1 MGLIQGSVSQNTAR
15 LRSFIYFW
23 DASPSQEW
31 KILNNMTKVRYIPL
45 IDTNNPSYDW
55 NGTLSAMLTN
65 INNVIKNNYGS
76 YNSNTTNGYTWS
88 ASNSPTG
95 RVAESMLEAT
105 SPGYYEVDVPHNSD
119 GTKPDCLLACSF
131 SLPSGGYGP
140 GNVNISGQ
148 VALASIPRA
157 SEVTVPA
164 GNIGEAVSINI
175 NKYSVGFTSTLKY
188 ECGALNGTIVEK
200 TPQSTWGWIIPES
213 FYELIPNASSIQCK
227 IICETYNG
235 STLLGTKETFFT
247 ANANPITNAPELS
260 AVITDINS
268 KTLALTGSSE
278 KFVRFISNARAVITA
293 SAKNF
298 ATVATRKFDCAD
310 GKTGLGTSV
319 DLIAVESGDFT
330 VSTIDSRGF
339 SKAVSY
345 TKDLVEY
352 IKLTANASFKRNL
365 ATDNKVKLSFNGNYF
380 NNTFGAVA
388 NTLQVKY
395 RYKKTTDLVWSA
407 LYTLTPIISGNGYSG
422 ANIILAPGG
431 VQTVFTY
438 ADAWEFELYAYDKI
452 YDATGIVFKETV
464 GPGEPNFA
472 IGKDFFEHYTD
483 VFVRKNMDVAGNLI
497 TDGKIINDIIPAET
511 YLALVDVSEFVVTS
525 QFALNQTLP
534 QTIPISKLNGSLT
547 VASNIL
553 TLPKGYIYE
562 FYATPVGT
570 GTGRANVRMVN
581 HPSNVA
587 FGQIGV
593 VVIPTS
599 VVGVNGSPVFA
610 VKDLTLASADEQV
623 KLANVYL
630 DYAVTLEGGDYSRI
644 FIKKY
649 KKITV

>member
-45 IDTNNPSYDW
+45 VDTNNPSFDW
-55 NGTLSAMLTN
+55 NGTLSNMLTN

-88 ASNSPTG
+88 TSNSPTG

-200 TPQSTWGWIIPES
+200 TPQSTWGWIIPET
-213 FYELIPNASSIQCK
+213 FYALIPNALSIPCK

-235 STLLGTKETFFT
+235 STLLGTKETTFL
-247 ANANPITNAPELS
+247 ANVNQVTNQPEVS
-260 AVITDINS
+260 AVIIDTNS
-268 KTLALTGSSE
+268 KSTALTGDSS
-278 KFVRFISNARAVITA
+278 KMVKFISNARATITA
-293 SAKNF
+293 TAKNG
-298 ATVATRKFDCAD
+298 ATISTRKFDCAD
-310 GKTGLGTSV
+310 GKTGTGSPITLN
-319 DLIAVESGDFT
+319 AVENGNFVVT
-330 VSTIDSRGF
+330 ATDSRGI

-345 TKDLVEY
+345 SKTLVDY
-352 IKLTANASFKRNL
+352 IKLTVNASFKRNL

-380 NNTFGAVA
+380 NGTFGAVA
-388 NTLQVKY
+388 NTLQLKY
-395 RYKKTTDLVWSA
+395 RYKKTTDTVWSP
-407 LYTLTPIISGNGYSG
+407 LYTLTPVISGNGYSG
-422 ANIILAPGG
+422 ANIILAPEG

-438 ADAWEFELYAYDKI
+438 ADAWDFELYAYDKI
-452 YDATGIVFKETV
+452 YDTTGIKFVEVV

-483 VFVRKNMDVAGNLI
+483 VFASKNLDVDGVINADSGLELNGSPIVESGSNANGDWVRYADGTQICWFIATPVYSLPTRLAVIATLPVSFISGAIGTANKRADDEGILFNTSVVCLTVTTTTATIRAYRTQATDFVAGNS
-497 TDGKIINDIIPAET
+497 IIVRCIAI
-511 YLALVDVSEFVVTS
+511 
-525 QFALNQTLP
+525 
-534 QTIPISKLNGSLT
+534 
-547 VASNIL
+547 
-553 TLPKGYIYE
+553 
-562 FYATPVGT
+562 
-570 GTGRANVRMVN
+570 GRW
-581 HPSNVA
+581 
-587 FGQIGV
+587 
-593 VVIPTS
+593 
-599 VVGVNGSPVFA
+599 
-610 VKDLTLASADEQV
+610 K
-623 KLANVYL
+623 
-630 DYAVTLEGGDYSRI
+630 
-644 FIKKY
+644 
-649 KKITV
+649 